1 MVTSQPHRSGTVQAW
16 WAHTGS
22 TNRGFVSLDPER
34 QREVDSGWPPS
45 KKHLGNELAFG
56 VRPAGTRGRPGVPG
70 RGAPKAPKPTPPVD
84 SNPAEPR
91 AGEEPDGERG
101 RRR

>member
-34 QREVDSGWPPS
+34 QREVDSDRPAP
-45 KKHLGNELAFG
+45 KKSVANAFTFDVRRAG
-56 VRPAGTRGRPGVPG
+56 ATVRPAGRGKSAAKSAKTSSEPEGG
-70 RGAPKAPKPTPPVD
+70 GEPPAD
-84 SNPAEPR
+84 EGGS
-91 AGEEPDGERG
+91 
-101 RRR
+101 RR

>member
-34 QREVDSGWPPS
+34 QREVESD
-45 KKHLGNELAFG
+45 
-56 VRPAGTRGRPGVPG
+56 RPAPRKSVANAFTFDVRRAATAG
-70 RGAPKAPKPTPPVD
+70 RGKSAARKPKTPDQPEGGGEP
-84 SNPAEPR
+84 PA
-91 AGEEPDGERG
+91 DGG
-101 RRR
+101 ASRR

>member
-34 QREVDSGWPPS
+34 QREVDTG
-45 KKHLGNELAFG
+45 
-56 VRPAGTRGRPGVPG
+56 RPARKKSMANEFTFDVRRASPPVRTTGRGRS
-70 RGAPKAPKPTPPVD
+70 APKPPEASTEPEAGGEPPAD
-84 SNPAEPR
+84 EGGS
-91 AGEEPDGERG
+91 
-101 RRR
+101 RR

>member
-34 QREVDSGWPPS
+34 QREVDSERPAPRKS
-45 KKHLGNELAFG
+45 VANAFTFDVRRPG
-56 VRPAGTRGRPGVPG
+56 TAARPAGRRKSPAKQPKRSGETGGGGEPPPDEGSSGR
-70 RGAPKAPKPTPPVD
+70 
-84 SNPAEPR
+84 
-91 AGEEPDGERG
+91 
-101 RRR
+101 

>member
-34 QREVDSGWPPS
+34 QREMDSEGPAPRKS
-45 KKHLGNELAFG
+45 VANAFRFD
-56 VRPAGTRGRPGVPG
+56 VRRAGAAARPGG
-70 RGAPKAPKPTPPVD
+70 RGKSAAKQPKTPG
-84 SNPAEPR
+84 EP
-91 AGEEPDGERG
+91 GGGGQPPPDEGSSG
-101 RRR
+101 R

>member
-34 QREVDSGWPPS
+34 QREVDSDRPAP
-45 KKHLGNELAFG
+45 KKSVVNAFTFDVRSAG
-56 VRPAGTRGRPGVPG
+56 APVRPAGRGKT
-70 RGAPKAPKPTPPVD
+70 APKRQKTSGEPEDRGEPPAHEGG
-84 SNPAEPR
+84 S
-91 AGEEPDGERG
+91 
-101 RRR
+101 RR

>member
-34 QREVDSGWPPS
+34 QREVDSG
-45 KKHLGNELAFG
+45 
-56 VRPAGTRGRPGVPG
+56 RPARRKSIANEFAFDVRRAGAPGPPARPGH
-70 RGAPKAPKPTPPVD
+70 GAPKKPGNSHESRGPPH
-84 SNPAEPR
+84 P
-91 AGEEPDGERG
+91 PDNEGG
-101 RRR
+101 SRR

>member
-34 QREVDSGWPPS
+34 QREMDSEGPAPRKS
-45 KKHLGNELAFG
+45 VANAFRFDVRG
-56 VRPAGTRGRPGVPG
+56 PAARPAKPGKS
-70 RGAPKAPKPTPPVD
+70 AAKKANPP
-84 SNPAEPR
+84 NEGGGEPP
-91 AGEEPDGERG
+91 AGEGSSG
-101 RRR
+101 R

>member
-34 QREVDSGWPPS
+34 QREVDSG
-45 KKHLGNELAFG
+45 
-56 VRPAGTRGRPGVPG
+56 RPARRKSIANEFAFDVRRAGAPGRPARPG
-70 RGAPKAPKPTPPVD
+70 QGPPHKPGKSNHSRRPGAPPDKAGGR
-84 SNPAEPR
+84 PR
-91 AGEEPDGERG
+91 
-101 RRR
+101 

>member
-34 QREVDSGWPPS
+34 QREVDSGRPARRKS
-45 KKHLGNELAFG
+45 IANEFAFDVRRAG
-56 VRPAGTRGRPGVPG
+56 APGRPAGPGKGARKKPVKSNESRGRDE
-70 RGAPKAPKPTPPVD
+70 PPD
-84 SNPAEPR
+84 NEGGS
-91 AGEEPDGERG
+91 
-101 RRR
+101 RR

>member
-1 MVTSQPHRSGTVQAW
+1 MVTSQPHRSGSVQAW

-34 QREVDSGWPPS
+34 QREVDSAGPVP
-45 KKHLGNELAFG
+45 KKSVANAFTFD
-56 VRPAGTRGRPGVPG
+56 VRRAGAAVQPAGRGKTAAKKPKSSGEPGG
-70 RGAPKAPKPTPPVD
+70 GGEPTD
-84 SNPAEPR
+84 E
-91 AGEEPDGERG
+91 GG

>member
-1 MVTSQPHRSGTVQAW
+1 MVTSQPHRGGAAQAW

-34 QREVDSGWPPS
+34 QREVDSERPAP
-45 KKHLGNELAFG
+45 KKSSASAFMFDVRRAG
-56 VRPAGTRGRPGVPG
+56 AAVRPAGRGKGAAKKAKTPGEPE
-70 RGAPKAPKPTPPVD
+70 
-84 SNPAEPR
+84 AE
-91 AGEEPDGERG
+91 GEPSSEGG

>member
-1 MVTSQPHRSGTVQAW
+1 MATSQPRRGGAVQAW

-34 QREVDSGWPPS
+34 QREVDSG
-45 KKHLGNELAFG
+45 
-56 VRPAGTRGRPGVPG
+56 RPAPRRPTGNAFPFDVSAGGTRGRSDVPG
-70 RGAPKAPKPTPPVD
+70 RRAPKAPG
-84 SNPAEPR
+84 PASPADAAPR
-91 AGEEPDGERG
+91 PASADATDDNKTG

>member
-34 QREVDSGWPPS
+34 QREMDSERPAP
-45 KKHLGNELAFG
+45 KKSAANAFTFDVRRAG
-56 VRPAGTRGRPGVPG
+56 AIVRPA
-70 RGAPKAPKPTPPVD
+70 RGAGKVAKKPKT
-84 SNPAEPR
+84 SNEPR
-91 AGEEPDGERG
+91 GGSEPSDEGG
-101 RRR
+101 SRR